1 MRSVHNPTRHEAHDA
16 HDAHDRK
23 MLIMPGVFYRIVD
36 QSRLRTA
43 LTCNPLL
50 NLEIQKP

>member
-16 HDAHDRK
+16 HDRK
-23 MLIMPGVFYRIVD
+23 MLIMPGVFSRIVD
-36 QSRLRTA
+36 PSRLRTA

-50 NLEIQKP
+50 NLELQKP

>member
-16 HDAHDRK
+16 HDRK
-23 MLIMPGVFYRIVD
+23 MLIMPGVFFRIVD
-36 QSRLRTA
+36 PARLRTT
-43 LTCNPLL
+43 LTCNPFL